1 MTTLRT
7 DLEATP
13 PFDFGLTASYRTR
26 YSDDLCTERISDGVY
41 YRICSVKG
49 KTALISITSTGTID
63 RPQVRMEARGAKI
76 TSDDLPSLEWQANW
90 LLGLDYD
97 LAGFYAMAKEDPLL
111 AGLVGRFRGLKP
123 PREPD
128 LFETLITTIL
138 GQQISAKVAVV
149 MRQEMVRAYGQPLAF
164 DDTTY
169 YAFPTPERLADAGV
183 EGLRRCKLSQRKA
196 EYIHAISREVSD
208 GDLDLEGL
216 RDLGDE
222 GVIGLLTE
230 RRGVGLWTAQW
241 FLCHALGRFDV
252 FPIGDLA
259 LLKTISR
266 VYMDGRAVTPEE
278 LDAFSERWGLY
289 RVPVITYLYAAIRQG
304 IDLTRPLDKA

>member
-1 MTTLRT
+1 MKTLRT
-7 DLEATP
+7 DLAVSP

-26 YSDDLCTERISDGVY
+26 YSDDLFTERFSGGVY
-41 YRICSVKG
+41 NRICAIKG

-63 RPQVRMEARGAKI
+63 RPKVRMEARGAKL
-76 TSDDLPSLEWQANW
+76 TSDDLTSLEWQANW
-90 LLGLDYD
+90 LMGLDYT
-97 LAGFYAMAKEDPLL
+97 LAGFYAMAEEDPLL

-149 MRQEMVRAYGQPLAF
+149 MQREIVRAYGQPLAF

-169 YAFPTPERLADAGV
+169 YAFPTPERLADARV
-183 EGLRRCKLSQRKA
+183 DGLRRCKLSQRKA
-196 EYIHAISREVSD
+196 EYIHAISREVAN
-208 GDLDLEGL
+208 GDLYLEGL
-216 RDLGDE
+216 RHMGDE
-222 GVIGLLTE
+222 TVISVLTE

-241 FLCHALGRFDV
+241 VLCHALGRFDV

-278 LDAFSERWGLY
+278 LGAFSERWGQY